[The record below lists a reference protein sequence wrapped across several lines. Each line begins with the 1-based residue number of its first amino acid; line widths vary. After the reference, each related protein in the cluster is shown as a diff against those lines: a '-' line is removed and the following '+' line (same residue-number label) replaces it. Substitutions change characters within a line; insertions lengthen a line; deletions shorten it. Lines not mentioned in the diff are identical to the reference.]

1 VRPLVAAALF
11 LVLAGCGRH
20 EALPVYG
27 RVPAFVLTSQT
38 GAAFDSKTLDGK
50 VWVADFFFTTCMGP
64 CPRMS
69 ALMHSVQKRIADLPD
84 VRLISFTVDPQHDT
98 PPVLAAYAQRFRA
111 DPSRWY
117 LLTGS
122 PATLNTLD
130 HDAFKMGNVDGT
142 FTHSTLFA
150 LVDRQGVIRG
160 YYDTGEGQSL
170 DPLIAA
176 IRGLEVGQAS
186 TPAAGLQT
194 RLPAVNAV
202 LNGTAAVLL
211 VWGYTLIRRG
221 RKRTHR
227 NVMLAAFTVSTLFL
241 ICYIIYHAQAGVVR
255 FQGTGPIRTLYFAI
269 LITHTLLAAAVP
281 PLAIVTLSRGLRS
294 RFDRHR
300 AIARWTLPIWLYVS
314 VTGVVVYWMLYRM

>member
-1 VRPLVAAALF
+1 MRPLAAAALF
-11 LVLAGCGRH
+11 LVLAGCARH

-38 GAAFDSKTLDGK
+38 GATFDSKTLAGK
-50 VWVADFFFTTCMGP
+50 IWVADFFFTTCMGP

-84 VRLISFTVDPQHDT
+84 VRLVSLSVDPEHDT

-130 HDAFKMGNVDGT
+130 RDAFKMGNVDGT

-170 DPLIAA
+170 DPLIAD
-176 IRGLEVGQAS
+176 IRGL
-186 TPAAGLQT
+186 
-194 RLPAVNAV
+194 
-202 LNGTAAVLL
+202 
-211 VWGYTLIRRG
+211 
-221 RKRTHR
+221 
-227 NVMLAAFTVSTLFL
+227 
-241 ICYIIYHAQAGVVR
+241 
-255 FQGTGPIRTLYFAI
+255 
-269 LITHTLLAAAVP
+269 
-281 PLAIVTLSRGLRS
+281 
-294 RFDRHR
+294 
-300 AIARWTLPIWLYVS
+300 ARERP
-314 VTGVVVYWMLYRM
+314 